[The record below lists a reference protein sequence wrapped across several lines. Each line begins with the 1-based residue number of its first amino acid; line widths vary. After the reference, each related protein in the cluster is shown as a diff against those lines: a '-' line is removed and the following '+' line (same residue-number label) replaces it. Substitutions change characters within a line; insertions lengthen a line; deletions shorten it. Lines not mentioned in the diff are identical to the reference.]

1 MYFCAIF
8 TKLLKIMKKKEDK
21 NLRWAAGSSSSH
33 LSKTVIEFHAF
44 FVLIAFFSKAA
55 KNNLSTFSTFL
66 HL

>member
-8 TKLLKIMKKKEDK
+8 TKLLKIMKKEDK
-21 NLRWAAGSSSSH
+21 NLRCCCRIIIVAFI
-33 LSKTVIEFHAF
+33 KTVIEFHAF